1 MEATIFKSDSPQ
13 GHFIQFLTEN
23 DCIDHFKANISPR
36 SIDKWLSSTSYFNY
50 VSAAFEWDKSPEGI
64 GYWDEID
71 KRWWNEIYR
80 KDFPSHADYI
90 EGKQQLIERLLG
102 EKAAKDN
109 SVDLNAYALGLS
121 DMYDKMESIN

>member
-1 MEATIFKSDSPQ
+1 METKFSPGQ
-13 GHFIQFLTEN
+13 RVVWNSGF
-23 DCIDHFKANISPR
+23 
-36 SIDKWLSSTSYFNY
+36 
-50 VSAAFEWDKSPEGI
+50 
-64 GYWDEID
+64 GYWDKID
-71 KRWWNEIYR
+71 KKWWDEIACT
-80 KDFPSHADYI
+80 DSHEHTDHI